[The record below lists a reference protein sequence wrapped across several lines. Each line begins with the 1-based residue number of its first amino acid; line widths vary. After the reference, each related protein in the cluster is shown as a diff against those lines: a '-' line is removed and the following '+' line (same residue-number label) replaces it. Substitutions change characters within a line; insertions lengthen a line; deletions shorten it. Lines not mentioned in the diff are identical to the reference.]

1 MANSKKPNRA
11 RKKIPLR
18 LLEEYELLEQKAK
31 KLELSKFDYLRNM
44 IIYGMPHRRTNFT
57 PEDSQALIYGVNR
70 IGNNLN
76 QIAFV
81 SNFNK
86 SVSDEEFQNLYQLYH
101 ELLSKKGDNVN
112 EKKQKNYFSYPVLYS
127 GLGYSTFHRG

>member
-1 MANSKKPNRA
+1 MENSKKPNR
-11 RKKIPLR
+11 LR
-18 LLEEYELLEQKAK
+18 QKQINLYLLDEEYELLEQKAK
-31 KLELSKFDYLRNM
+31 KAELSKSDYLRNM

-57 PEDSQALIYGVNR
+57 LEDSQALIYEVNR

-86 SVSDEEFQNLYQLYH
+86 SVSDEEFQNLYQLYL
-101 ELLSKKGDNVN
+101 ELLGAFDKFARK
-112 EKKQKNYFSYPVLYS
+112 
-127 GLGYSTFHRG
+127 